1 MITKVP
7 PVIFVILV
15 VFCIL
20 TANSNFPPTNTELV
34 ESPRP
39 SFSGA
44 KGVNVRVKRVENGL
58 LRPVVFRGQPLT
70 KLSLADRMQS
80 YKVPGVS
87 IAVINGGEIEWARGY
102 GIKEA
107 SGRERVETDTLFQA
121 ASVSKLVAAV
131 EALRLVEQGKL
142 KLDENVN
149 DKLRLW
155 KVPENEFTKE
165 KKVTLRGLLSH
176 SAGVTIHGFA
186 GHSINSTVPTALQV
200 LEGVPPAN
208 SPAVR
213 VDVIPGTLWR
223 YSGGGYTVVQQL
235 LTDVEGKSFPDLMN
249 VELLRT
255 LRMRHSTF
263 EQPLPKRLWPYA
275 ASGHM
280 GSGEPVEG
288 KWHVYPTMAAGGLW
302 STPSDLALFAI
313 EVQRAYKGESR
324 KLLSA
329 SMTRQML
336 TPQIENWGL
345 GPTVQGVGR
354 GLRFSHGG
362 SNLGFRAFLVAYV
375 ETGQGAVVMTNS
387 ENGENLIDEILRSI
401 ATEYNWP
408 DYRPI
413 EKVLANVNPKVYQSY
428 VGQYEFAPNF
438 PLTVTVENNHLYAQL
453 PVNPREEMYPESETK
468 FFLMVPGVP
477 EVTFVKNGRGDVTG
491 MNLFIEG
498 RNRTIRKLP

>member
-1 MITKVP
+1 MMTKML
-7 PVIFVILV
+7 PVIFVIFAVL
-15 VFCIL
+15 CIL
-20 TANSNFPPTNTELV
+20 ISTRNLPPAHTEPV
-34 ESPRP
+34 ETSRP
-39 SFSGA
+39 GFSGA
-44 KGVNVRVKRVENGL
+44 EGVDARIKRVENGL
-58 LRPVVFRGQPLT
+58 SRPVVFRGHPLT
-70 KLSLADRMQS
+70 KASLADRMQV

-87 IAVINGGEIEWARGY
+87 IAVINGGEVEWARGH
-102 GIKEA
+102 GAKEA
-107 SGRERVETDTLFQA
+107 GGGGRVKTDTLFQA
-121 ASVSKLVAAV
+121 ASVSKVVAAV
-131 EALRLVEQGKL
+131 GALRLVEQGKL

-149 DKLRLW
+149 DKLRSW
-155 KVPENEFTKE
+155 KVPENEFTEE

-176 SAGVTIHGFA
+176 GAGVTVHGFA
-186 GHSINSTVPTALQV
+186 GHSIKSAAPTALQV

-208 SPAVR
+208 SPPVR

-235 LTDVEGKSFPDLMN
+235 LTDVEGKAFPDLMKA
-249 VELLRT
+249 ELLGR
-255 LRMRHSTF
+255 LGMRHSTF
-263 EQPLPKRLWPYA
+263 EQPLPQRLRASA
-275 ASGHM
+275 ASGHT

-288 KWHVYPTMAAGGLW
+288 GWHVYPTMAAGGLW

-313 EVQRAYKGESR
+313 EVQRAYKGESG

-329 SMTRQML
+329 RMTRQML

-345 GPTVQGVGR
+345 GPTVQGVGSR
-354 GLRFSHGG
+354 LRFSHGG
-362 SNLGFRAFLVAYV
+362 SNLGFRAYLVAYA

-408 DYRPI
+408 DYQPT

-438 PLTVTVENNHLYAQL
+438 LLTVTAENNHLYAQL

-477 EVTFVKNGRGDVTG
+477 EVTFVKNERGDVTG
-491 MNLFIEG
+491 INLLIEG
-498 RNRTIRKLP
+498 RNRTLRKLP